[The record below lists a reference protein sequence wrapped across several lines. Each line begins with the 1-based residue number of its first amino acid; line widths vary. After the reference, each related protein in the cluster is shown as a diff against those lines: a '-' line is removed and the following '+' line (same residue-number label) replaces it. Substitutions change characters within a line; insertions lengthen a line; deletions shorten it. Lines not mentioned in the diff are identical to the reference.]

1 MNALAKNLIA
11 EAKKLTPVERIELI
25 DEVLATLEPDQAE
38 VDRLWVIEVNDRL
51 EAFKRGEITARDARE
66 VLAELRRK

>member
-1 MNALAKNLIA
+1 MNALTKNLIA
-11 EAKKLTPVERIELI
+11 EAKRLTPEDRIELI

-38 VDRLWVIEVNDRL
+38 VDRLWVIEINDRL
-51 EAFKRGEITARDARE
+51 DAFKRGEITARDARE